1 MTNEFLYL
9 FQGKTMKNSLLQ
21 VAVFGLASTICV
33 SAAADPWS
41 APGSGPNPFA
51 DCGVGAAI
59 FQETKWAAATS
70 NIIWDIGT
78 TAVTSATLSP
88 QTCSG
93 KKIKAALFIRDT
105 YEQLAEDISRG
116 KGAHLKAALEIFDCG
131 SAQREAVVGDVR
143 ARMGGVL
150 ATPGYAEKPHLEQA
164 ADLFGVLDQAA
175 ARSCGA

>member
-1 MTNEFLYL
+1 MNFTNPV
-9 FQGKTMKNSLLQ
+9 QGKYMKKTQLKI
-21 VAVFGLASTICV
+21 AVFGLASMICA
-33 SAAADPWS
+33 SASADPWS

-51 DCGVGAAI
+51 DCGIGAAI

-93 KKIKAALFIRDT
+93 KQLKAALFIRDT
-105 YEQLAEDISRG
+105 YEQLAEDVSRG
-116 KGAHLKAALEIFDCG
+116 KGEHLAAALEIFDCR
-131 SAQREAVVGDVR
+131 SAQHDAVVSDVR
-143 ARMGGVL
+143 ANMGSVL
-150 ATPGYAEKPHLEQA
+150 ATPGYAGKPHLEQA
-164 ADLFGVLDQAA
+164 ADLFGVLDKAA